1 MWSLYQ
7 RLKHFPNLLCD
18 GASCVLFS
26 PDTRQCMKTWPGR
39 SWKKWKIDSSLTRM
53 SLDYPKLTTCVLA
66 FIPITLSGLTGLR
79 DKVTHVPTWNQS
91 PTSNFIFFILLSNG
105 QHRDITFC
113 FTRRN
118 QLSHPWRLF
127 WNFRRFFS
135 YLRTDIVWPSI
146 CSPLSKPSK
155 TCHSCGR
162 MSIFAQK
169 MPCDSST
176 KTMKTPRSRAGQ
188 DTCKI
193 LILIQTNLSW
203 LLTSTRKAAEGKS
216 ITEQVCIKLIKIFP
230 ILLTRLYHAKT
241 LPE

>member
-1 MWSLYQ
+1 M
-7 RLKHFPNLLCD
+7 
-18 GASCVLFS
+18 ASIATSRFV
-26 PDTRQCMKTWPGR
+26 
-39 SWKKWKIDSSLTRM
+39 
-53 SLDYPKLTTCVLA
+53 
-66 FIPITLSGLTGLR
+66 LR
-79 DKVTHVPTWNQS
+79 DGINYLILGVS
-91 PTSNFIFFILLSNG
+91 FETSAV
-105 QHRDITFC
+105 
-113 FTRRN
+113 
-118 QLSHPWRLF
+118 
-127 WNFRRFFS
+127 FS

-230 ILLTRLYHAKT
+230 ILLTRLYHVKT